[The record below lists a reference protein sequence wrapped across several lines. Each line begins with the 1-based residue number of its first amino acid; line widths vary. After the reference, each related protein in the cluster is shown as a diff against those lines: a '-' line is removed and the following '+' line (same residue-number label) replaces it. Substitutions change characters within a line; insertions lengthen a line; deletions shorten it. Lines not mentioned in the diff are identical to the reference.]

1 MDRPTVIVDLDN
13 VVYDWCGSMARWLA
27 NNRAFNFPRMTVK
40 DFEPDTLFNYQL
52 SDSEIAMRKYSQWAV
67 WDDWKIPKGEF
78 IRWWRLGVEAGEIY
92 GQGPLIPGARNALWK
107 LSDAE
112 WDIHIATSRLT
123 KFGLHDRIVENTSFW
138 LRDNNIPYRQLSFT
152 DSKTRILA
160 DAIVDDRWDNMDM
173 QVHGQCFEFGAPHN
187 ESLVTW
193 DYVLDKLLVNAETV
207 V

>member
-13 VVYDWCGSMARWLA
+13 VVYDFVGAFYDMLWHG
-27 NNRAFNFPRMTVK
+27 RALDTTVWPYR
-40 DFEPDTLFNYQL
+40 EPGQDAPGYT
-52 SDSEIAMRKYSQWAV
+52 QWSI
-67 WDDWKIPKGEF
+67 WDDWGMTKGEF
-78 IRWWRLGVEAGEIY
+78 TRWWRLGIESGEIY
-92 GQGPLIPGARNALWK
+92 GRGEVITGARDALWQ

-112 WDIHIATSRLT
+112 WNIHLVTNRLT
-123 KFGLHDRIVENTSFW
+123 KFGLHDTIVDNTSRW
-138 LRDNNIPYRQLSFT
+138 LRENNIPYRELSFAS
-152 DSKTRILA
+152 DKTRILA

-193 DYVLDKLLVNAETV
+193 DYVLDRLLVNAETV